1 MLLQCTRCWI
11 NQIRSISISPAASA
25 SRASARRFC
34 LEEIKAM
41 TQSEAPA
48 NPRRKVARRRRR
60 IILATLALLLL
71 ATLMTGCSEKQDNS
85 GASRPAAAHQPN
97 RTAVIETD
105 MGTIKF
111 ELLEDEA
118 PKTAEN
124 FRLLAERG
132 YYNGTIFHR
141 VISGFMIQGGDPN
154 GDGTGGQTA
163 TGALLPN
170 EINRS
175 SPLYQGGYRRG
186 LVAMANKG
194 RPETGASQF
203 FIMHQNY
210 SLAPNYTIFGRV
222 TEGMDVV
229 DKIASVPKTMGAD
242 GQNSR
247 PITPVKMN
255 KVYVQ

>member
-1 MLLQCTRCWI
+1 M
-11 NQIRSISISPAASA
+11 SFSG
-25 SRASARRFC
+25 
-34 LEEIKAM
+34 
-41 TQSEAPA
+41 APA
-48 NPRRKVARRRRR
+48 RAQHREAGKGERRRSGAAALVTMLA
-60 IILATLALLLL
+60 ILMA
-71 ATLMTGCSEKQDNS
+71 GCSEKES
-85 GASRPAAAHQPN
+85 GAPKPASANHPN

-105 MGTIKF
+105 LGTIKF

-124 FRLLAERG
+124 FRLLADRG

-163 TGALLPN
+163 TGAMLPN
-170 EINRS
+170 EINRN

-194 RPETGASQF
+194 TPETGSSQF
-203 FIMHQNY
+203 FIMHGDRSLSQ
-210 SLAPNYTIFGRV
+210 LAPDYTIFGRV

-229 DKIASVPKTMGAD
+229 DRIVTAPTTMTPRGER
-242 GQNSR
+242 SR
-247 PITPVKMN
+247 PVTPVKTN
-255 KVYVQ
+255 RVSVN

>member
-1 MLLQCTRCWI
+1 MSL
-11 NQIRSISISPAASA
+11 
-25 SRASARRFC
+25 
-34 LEEIKAM
+34 
-41 TQSEAPA
+41 SETS
-48 NPRRKVARRRRR
+48 NNGVGYTSGNNKHR
-60 IILATLALLLL
+60 LL
-71 ATLMTGCSEKQDNS
+71 AALVVALFAALMTGCTEKQQ
-85 GASRPAAAHQPN
+85 GASGSKPAGPNQPN

-105 MGTIKF
+105 LGTIKF

-141 VISGFMIQGGDPN
+141 VISGFMIQGGDPK
-154 GDGTGGQTA
+154 GDGTGGETA
-163 TGALLPN
+163 GAPLPN
-170 EINRS
+170 EINRT

-194 RPETGASQF
+194 RPETGSSQF

-210 SLAPNYTIFGRV
+210 PLQPNYTIFGRV

-229 DKIASVPKTMGAD
+229 DKIASAPNG
-242 GQNSR
+242 GQSMVNR
-247 PITPVKMN
+247 PDTPVKMN
-255 KVYVQ
+255 RVYVQ

>member
-1 MLLQCTRCWI
+1 MRSNERQIGEACRRNPQASQTCIIVLTLLS
-11 NQIRSISISPAASA
+11 SI
-25 SRASARRFC
+25 
-34 LEEIKAM
+34 
-41 TQSEAPA
+41 
-48 NPRRKVARRRRR
+48 
-60 IILATLALLLL
+60 
-71 ATLMTGCSEKQDNS
+71 LMIACSEKGS
-85 GASRPAAAHQPN
+85 EPAKSAPARQNQPN

-105 MGTIKF
+105 AGNIKF
-111 ELLEDEA
+111 ELLENEA

-132 YYNGTIFHR
+132 FYNGTIFHR

-163 TGALLPN
+163 TGQPLPN

-194 RPETGASQF
+194 IPETGSSQF
-203 FIMHQNY
+203 FIMHQTY
-210 SLAPNYTIFGRV
+210 PLQPNYTVFGRV
-222 TEGMDVV
+222 VEGMDVV
-229 DKIASVPKTMGAD
+229 DKIAAAPNTGPSS
-242 GQNSR
+242 QNR
-247 PITPVKMN
+247 PVTPVKMN

>member
-1 MLLQCTRCWI
+1 MSS
-11 NQIRSISISPAASA
+11 NESPIS
-25 SRASARRFC
+25 
-34 LEEIKAM
+34 
-41 TQSEAPA
+41 
-48 NPRRKVARRRRR
+48 VGRRR
-60 IILATLALLLL
+60 IGQGNQTSFGVVVMALLFSILIV
-71 ATLMTGCSEKQDNS
+71 ACSKKESEPAKS
-85 GASRPAAAHQPN
+85 PRPNQPN

-105 MGTIKF
+105 AGNIKF
-111 ELLEDEA
+111 ELLENET

-163 TGALLPN
+163 TGQTLPN

-194 RPETGASQF
+194 IPETGSSQF
-203 FIMHQNY
+203 FIMHQTY
-210 SLAPNYTIFGRV
+210 PLQPNYTVFGRV
-222 TEGMDVV
+222 VEGMDVV
-229 DKIASVPKTMGAD
+229 DKIAAAPNTGPSN
-242 GQNSR
+242 QNR
-247 PITPVKMN
+247 PVTPVKMN

>member
-1 MLLQCTRCWI
+1 M
-11 NQIRSISISPAASA
+11 RSNERPIG
-25 SRASARRFC
+25 
-34 LEEIKAM
+34 
-41 TQSEAPA
+41 EACHR
-48 NPRRKVARRRRR
+48 NPRISQAC
-60 IILATLALLLL
+60 IIVLTLLSSI
-71 ATLMTGCSEKQDNS
+71 LMIACSEKGS
-85 GASRPAAAHQPN
+85 EPAKSAAPRQNQPN

-105 MGTIKF
+105 AGNIKF
-111 ELLEDEA
+111 ELLENEA

-132 YYNGTIFHR
+132 FYNGTIFHR

-163 TGALLPN
+163 TGQPLSN

-194 RPETGASQF
+194 IPETGSSQF
-203 FIMHQNY
+203 FIMHQTY
-210 SLAPNYTIFGRV
+210 PLQPNYTVFGRV
-222 TEGMDVV
+222 VEGMDVV
-229 DKIASVPKTMGAD
+229 DKIAAAPNTGPSD
-242 GQNSR
+242 QNR
-247 PITPVKMN
+247 PVTPVKMN

>member
-1 MLLQCTRCWI
+1 M
-11 NQIRSISISPAASA
+11 NPMSP
-25 SRASARRFC
+25 
-34 LEEIKAM
+34 
-41 TQSEAPA
+41 SEAFA
-48 NPRRKVARRRRR
+48 KAEHYKAGNHRHRALRAA
-60 IILATLALLLL
+60 LAA
-71 ATLMTGCSEKQDNS
+71 AIFAVLMTGCSQKQEEA
-85 GASRPAAAHQPN
+85 GGSRNAKPHQPN

-105 MGTIKF
+105 LGTIKF
-111 ELLEDEA
+111 ELLEDES

-132 YYNGTIFHR
+132 FYNGTIFHR

-194 RPETGASQF
+194 RPETGSSQF

-247 PITPVKMN
+247 PVTPVKMN

>member
-1 MLLQCTRCWI
+1 MIACSDKGTEP
-11 NQIRSISISPAASA
+11 SKPAA
-25 SRASARRFC
+25 R
-34 LEEIKAM
+34 
-41 TQSEAPA
+41 Q
-48 NPRRKVARRRRR
+48 N
-60 IILATLALLLL
+60 
-71 ATLMTGCSEKQDNS
+71 
-85 GASRPAAAHQPN
+85 QPN

-105 MGTIKF
+105 AGTIKF
-111 ELLEDEA
+111 ELLENEA

-124 FRLLAERG
+124 FRQLAERG

-163 TGALLPN
+163 TGQPLPN

-194 RPETGASQF
+194 IPETGSSQF
-203 FIMHQNY
+203 FIMHQTY
-210 SLAPNYTIFGRV
+210 PLQPNYTIFGRV

-229 DKIASVPKTMGAD
+229 DKIAGAPNT
-242 GQNSR
+242 GAANQNR
-247 PITPVKMN
+247 PVTPVKMT

>member
-1 MLLQCTRCWI
+1 MSS
-11 NQIRSISISPAASA
+11 NESPISAG
-25 SRASARRFC
+25 
-34 LEEIKAM
+34 
-41 TQSEAPA
+41 
-48 NPRRKVARRRRR
+48 RRR
-60 IILATLALLLL
+60 IGRGNQTSLGVIVMALLFSILL
-71 ATLMTGCSEKQDNS
+71 GACSKKES
-85 GASRPAAAHQPN
+85 EPAKSPRQNQPN

-105 MGTIKF
+105 AGNIKF
-111 ELLEDEA
+111 ELFENET

-163 TGALLPN
+163 TGQPLPN

-175 SPLYQGGYRRG
+175 SPLYQGGNYPRG

-194 RPETGASQF
+194 RPETGSSQF
-203 FIMHQNY
+203 FIMHQTY
-210 SLAPNYTIFGRV
+210 PLPPNYTVFGRV
-222 TEGMDVV
+222 VEGMDVV
-229 DKIASVPKTMGAD
+229 DKIAAAPNTGPSN
-242 GQNSR
+242 QNR
-247 PITPVKMN
+247 PVTPVKMN